1 MKRQNNKSWFTM
13 KKTDSSSAEIMI
25 YDDIGFW
32 GITAKD
38 FVNSLVELGDVK
50 NLVVRINSYG
60 GEVFDGFVIYNRLR
74 EHAAS
79 KTVIVDGVAASIASV
94 IAMVGDTVKIPQNGF
109 FMIHDPGIMVAGTSK
124 DLKNA
129 ASLLDD
135 IKERAIDT
143 YLTKAKDLSREEIA
157 QMMEDETWIGAES
170 ARSYGFSDEI
180 IDETEND
187 EPATDRGIK
196 LPENLKEIFLS
207 LNKSQPA
214 GMLSPKM
221 QGGIMHKC
229 PHCQKEIK
237 EGDVY
242 CCHCGKA
249 IAMTNNQ
256 PVQSSVPATP
266 APATSDLTAAHNRER
281 NEAVMAERKRV
292 NDINAACKKH
302 NMPDDFAK
310 ELIGSGEPYEKC
322 AMKILDKVEENKAA
336 APPITVQKEE
346 SDKFRMHA
354 SNCLVV
360 AAGIE
365 RDSKAIEESKKDTP
379 INSLHGLMARCL
391 QRAGVDPIGMNPEA
405 LVRSSIQMA
414 GTGSSDLPAVL
425 EDVANK
431 SLQKGYNEAP
441 VTWPA
446 WMSTMEVTDFKTS
459 NLVSMSNFG
468 DIDDLP
474 EGMPFKDGKF
484 SDKKE
489 QVSVDTKGKKFTIT
503 RNALINDDLGAL
515 TRIPRLMTGA
525 VARRQN
531 KDVYDL
537 LTSNS
542 LVGPTMNEDSVALFN
557 AAAHYNIYADSSVP
571 SVTSL
576 ARADRYLM
584 EMPLPKAEADTT
596 TQYANITGKFLV
608 TGSGNMLTTDQLLN
622 TPYDNSKSITGVYN
636 PYTAKRIVPV
646 YDAYLQAL
654 LTAASKANAWYMV
667 ADSNEME
674 TFVMAF
680 LQGNRVP
687 TLQGAASG
695 IGDPLGFSWHIF
707 LDWGIGVADYRG
719 IIYCDGV
726 TA

>member
-1 MKRQNNKSWFTM
+1 MKRQNNKRWFTM
-13 KKTDSSSAEIMI
+13 RKTDSASAEIMI
-25 YDDIGFW
+25 YDDIGYW

-38 FVNSLVELGDVK
+38 FATSLVELGEVK
-50 NLVVRINSYG
+50 NLVIRINSYG
-60 GEVFDGFVIYNRLR
+60 GEVFDGFAIYNRLK

-109 FMIHDPGIMVAGTSK
+109 FMIHDPGILVVGTSK
-124 DLKNA
+124 DLKNY
-129 ASLLDD
+129 ASLLDEM
-135 IKERAIDT
+135 KERAIDT
-143 YLTKAKDLSREEIA
+143 YRTKVTDLSKEEIA

-170 ARSYGFSDEI
+170 ARSYGFADEI

-187 EPATDRGIK
+187 EPATNRGIK

-207 LNKSQPA
+207 LNKSQQTRV
-214 GMLSPKM
+214 LSLTM
-221 QGGIMHKC
+221 QGGNMHKC

-237 EGDVY
+237 EGDVF
-242 CCHCGKA
+242 CCHCGRA
-249 IAMTNNQ
+249 IAATTQ
-256 PVQSSVPATP
+256 PVQPTAPPATN
-266 APATSDLTAAHNRER
+266 DLTAAHKRER
-281 NEAVMAERKRV
+281 DEAVMAERNRV

-302 NMPDDFAK
+302 NMPENFTK
-310 ELIGSGEPYEKC
+310 ELIESGEPYENC
-322 AMKILDKVEENKAA
+322 VVKILDKIGGDNPAQPTTDGKVTKDEAE
-336 APPITVQKEE
+336 
-346 SDKFRMHA
+346 KFRMHA
-354 SNCLVV
+354 SNCLAV

-365 RDSKAIEESKKDTP
+365 KDQKVIDETKKGVP
-379 INSLHGLMARCL
+379 VKSLHGLMARCL
-391 QRAGVDPIGMNPEA
+391 QRAGVDPIGMNPDA
-405 LVRSSIQMA
+405 LVRASIQMA

-441 VTWPA
+441 VTWTA

-489 QVSVDTKGKKFTIT
+489 TVSVDTKGKKFTIT

-542 LVGPTMNEDSVALFN
+542 LAGPTMNEDSNSLFDATN
-557 AAAHYNIYADSSVP
+557 HLNVKATSGVP
-571 SVTSL
+571 SVSSL
-576 ARADRYLM
+576 AAADRLLM
-584 EMPLPKAEADTT
+584 EMPLPKPEPNST
-596 TQYANITGKFLV
+596 TQYLNATGKYLITG
-608 TGSGNMLTTDQLLN
+608 SANMLTTNQLLN

-636 PYTAKRIVPV
+636 PYTAGQIVPV

-654 LTAASKANAWYMV
+654 LTAASKANAWYFATDPDV
-667 ADSNEME
+667 LE

-695 IGDPLGFSWHIF
+695 VGDPLGFSWHIF
-707 LDWGIGVADYRG
+707 LDWGIGVPDFRG
-719 IIYCDGV
+719 IIYNDG
-726 TA
+726 AS

>member
-1 MKRQNNKSWFTM
+1 MKRLNNKSWFTM
-13 KKTDSSSAEIMI
+13 RKTDSSSAEIMI
-25 YDDIGFW
+25 YDDIGIW

-50 NLVVRINSYG
+50 NLIIRINSYG
-60 GEVFDGFVIYNRLR
+60 GEVIDGFAIYNRLR

-135 IKERAIDT
+135 LKKRAIDT
-143 YLTKAKDLSREEIA
+143 YRTKAEDLSNEEIA

-170 ARSYGFSDEI
+170 ARSYGFADEI

-187 EPATDRGIK
+187 EPVTNKDIK

-207 LNKSQPA
+207 LNKPQPA
-214 GMLSPKM
+214 GMLSPTM
-221 QGGIMHKC
+221 QGGNMHKC
-229 PHCQKEIK
+229 PHCQKDIN
-237 EGDVY
+237 EGDVFCKY
-242 CCHCGKA
+242 CGKA
-249 IAMTNNQ
+249 IATVQHQ
-256 PVQSSVPATP
+256 PPAQEP
-266 APATSDLTAAHNRER
+266 DVLTAAHNRER
-281 NEAVMAERKRV
+281 DEAVMAERTRI
-292 NDINAACKKH
+292 NDINVACKRH
-302 NMPDDFAK
+302 NVSEEFAQ
-310 ELIGSGEPYEKC
+310 ELIKSNEPYEKC
-322 AMKILDKVEENKAA
+322 VVKILDKIDSNKPAK
-336 APPITVQKEE
+336 PLMDLKMQKDE
-346 SDKFRMHA
+346 SEKFRMHA
-354 SNCLVV
+354 SNCLAVV
-360 AAGIE
+360 AGIE
-365 RDSKAIEESKKDTP
+365 RDPEMVKEAKKDVP
-379 INSLHGLMARCL
+379 INNLHGLMARTL
-391 QRAGVDPIGMNPEA
+391 QRAGVDPIGMSPEA
-405 LVRSSIQMA
+405 LTKESIQMA

-441 VTWPA
+441 VTWSA
-446 WMSTMEVTDFKTS
+446 WMGTMGVTDFKTS

-515 TRIPRLMTGA
+515 VRIPRLMTGA

-542 LVGPTMNEDSVALFN
+542 LAGPTMNEDSNSLFDATN
-557 AAAHYNIYADSSVP
+557 HLNVYANSSVP
-571 SVTSL
+571 SVSSI
-576 ARADRYLM
+576 ARADQYLM
-584 EMPLPKAEADTT
+584 EMPLPKPEPDSTI
-596 TQYANITGKFLV
+596 QYSNVTGKYLI
-608 TGSGNMLTTDQLLN
+608 TGSGNKLTTDQLLN

-636 PYTAKRIVPV
+636 PYTAGVIVPV

-654 LTAASKANAWYMV
+654 LTAASKASAWYF
-667 ADSNEME
+667 ASDSNVLE

-680 LQGNRVP
+680 LQGNQVP

-707 LDWGIGVADYRG
+707 FDWGIGVADYRG